1 MILPPDIP
9 LWGDPTFRGPC
20 AKENADQVT
29 MFAFIRSQYPKT
41 WGVLAFH
48 PRNEGVRTIG
58 QAKWQKAE
66 GMTAGAV
73 DVIIPASVPLVME
86 IKRKD
91 HTKSSWQPGQVDYL
105 RAAQVAGAYACIC
118 LGYEAAIEAIR
129 WWDAETKRKTT

>member
-9 LWGDPTFRGPC
+9 LWGDPTFRGQCPV
-20 AKENADQVT
+20 ENAAQVT
-29 MFAFIRSQYPKT
+29 LFAFIRSQYPKT

-66 GMTAGAV
+66 GMTAGTV
-73 DVIIPASVPLVME
+73 DVIIPAAWSFVCE

-105 RAAQVAGAYACIC
+105 RAAQDAGAYACIA
-118 LGYEAAIEAIR
+118 LGYEAAIAAVR
-129 WWDAETKRKTT
+129 YWDDAQAK

>member
-1 MILPPDIP
+1 MILPPDLP
-9 LWGDPTFRGPC
+9 LWGDHTYRGKCPV
-20 AKENADQVT
+20 ENADQVT
-29 MFAFIRSQYPKT
+29 LFSFIRAQYPKT

-66 GMTAGAV
+66 GMTAGTV

-91 HTKSSWQPGQVDYL
+91 HTKSTWQPGQVEYL
-105 RAAQVAGAYACIC
+105 RAAHAAGAYACIA
-118 LGYEAAIEAIR
+118 LGYEAAIEAVR
-129 WWDAETKRKTT
+129 YWDDQAK